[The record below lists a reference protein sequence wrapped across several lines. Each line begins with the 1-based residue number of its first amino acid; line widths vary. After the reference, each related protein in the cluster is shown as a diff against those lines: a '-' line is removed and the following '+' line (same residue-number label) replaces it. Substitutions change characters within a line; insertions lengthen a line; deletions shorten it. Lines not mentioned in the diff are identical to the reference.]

1 MNYGE
6 YDIIRPE
13 DIATVE
19 KEMKVLRVSLE
30 EPRKPAE
37 KGLDYS
43 SFINGLLNNPN
54 STKQDRERIVELL
67 LKERDKGFV
76 TKEQVEQMILE
87 FKGDGGGTIK
97 YGSKHFHDP
106 KRMIGFLYQFSKND
120 SYKWFTHAP
129 DATNQDFDYEAYVE
143 NAKRGF
149 QAIAKGI
156 NQYTWNNVYNFIF
169 DTKDAAKDSF
179 NNDIK
184 IRWKDLKVWC
194 MEHRFMHPYYE
205 LVDDYT
211 FERYITI
218 FKNTIEF
225 RTDDNNMIF
234 ANRIEDFMYDFA
246 IKSSDISLE
255 FLDSFYSI
263 GGSLRVYIDV
273 RQLFTAFVEI
283 GKWIVSNKSKSNKV
297 EFSLDEAEDRYVFSI
312 FHKGSFMNID
322 DEKLKGLS
330 GDFHKIRNIL
340 LNVADWTI
348 EADVKDSSL
357 HIVCLDSQTEYN
369 LNDRKKAT
377 VSSANKL
384 EAAQQKIGGVK
395 HIITLYKN
403 IQS

>member
-1 MNYGE
+1 
-6 YDIIRPE
+6 
-13 DIATVE
+13 
-19 KEMKVLRVSLE
+19 MKSSE
-30 EPRKPAE
+30 HNIQEHE
-37 KGLDYS
+37 KGNASHNRAKPNYNA
-43 SFINGLLNNPN
+43 FISGLLSNPAT
-54 STKQDRERIVELL
+54 TKEDRERIVELL

-76 TKEQVEQMILE
+76 TIEQVEQMIQE
-87 FKGDGGGTIK
+87 FYGGTSRPIK
-97 YGSKHFHDP
+97 QDSKRFHDP
-106 KRMIGFLYQFSKND
+106 KRMVDFLYQFSKND

-129 DATNQDFDYEAYVE
+129 DANQDFDYETYVE
-143 NAKRGF
+143 IAKSGF

-169 DTKDAAKDSF
+169 DTKFAAKDSF

-184 IRWKDLKVWC
+184 ISWRDLKTWC
-194 MEHRFMHPYYE
+194 MEHKFRHPYYE
-205 LVDDYT
+205 LVDDYR

-225 RTDDNNMIF
+225 RTDDNSLTF
-234 ANRIEDFMYDFA
+234 ANRIEDLMFDYA
-246 IKSSDISLE
+246 INSSDISLE
-255 FLDSFYSI
+255 FLESFYSI
-263 GGSLRVYIDV
+263 GGSLRVYVDV
-273 RQLFTAFVEI
+273 RQLFTAFVEM

-297 EFSLDEAEDRYVFSI
+297 IFSLTEAEDRYVFFI
-312 FHKGSFMNID
+312 YHKGSYMNID

-348 EADVKDSSL
+348 EADVKDSPL
-357 HIVCLDSQTEYN
+357 RIVCLDSQTEYN
-369 LNDRKKAT
+369 LNDRKKAA

>member
-1 MNYGE
+1 M
-6 YDIIRPE
+6 
-13 DIATVE
+13 IA
-19 KEMKVLRVSLE
+19 MKSSE
-30 EPRKPAE
+30 HNIQEHE
-37 KGLDYS
+37 KGNASHNSAKPNYNA
-43 SFINGLLNNPN
+43 FISGLLSNPAT
-54 STKQDRERIVELL
+54 TKEDRERIVELL

-87 FKGDGGGTIK
+87 FKGNVSGPIND
-97 YGSKHFHDP
+97 GSKHFHDP

-143 NAKRGF
+143 NAKSGF

-194 MEHRFMHPYYE
+194 MEHRFKHPYYE

-225 RTDDNNMIF
+225 RTDDNNLIF
-234 ANRIEDFMYDFA
+234 ANRIEDFMYDYA

-255 FLDSFYSI
+255 FLESFYSI
-263 GGSLRVYIDV
+263 GGSLRVYVDV

-348 EADVKDSSL
+348 EADVKDSPL

-384 EAAQQKIGGVK
+384 EAIQQKIGGVK

>member
-1 MNYGE
+1 MKFLESKNLSLSKDTITPE
-6 YDIIRPE
+6 KII
-13 DIATVE
+13 
-19 KEMKVLRVSLE
+19 KFVSCLMGN
-30 EPRKPAE
+30 RSLASK
-37 KGLDYS
+37 
-43 SFINGLLNNPN
+43 
-54 STKQDRERIVELL
+54 DRERIVELL

-87 FKGDGGGTIK
+87 LKGNVGGTIK
-97 YGSKHFHDP
+97 NVSKSFHDP
-106 KRMIGFLYQFSKND
+106 KRMISFLYQFSKND

-129 DATNQDFDYEAYVE
+129 DANQDFDYEAYIN
-143 NAKRGF
+143 NAKSGF
-149 QAIAKGI
+149 QAISKGI
-156 NQYTWNNVYNFIF
+156 SQYTWNNVYNFIF
-169 DTKDAAKDSF
+169 DTKDTAKDSF

-194 MEHRFMHPYYE
+194 MGHRFRHPYYE
-205 LVDDYT
+205 LVDDYK

-225 RTDDNNMIF
+225 RTDDNNLTF

-246 IKSSDISLE
+246 INSSDISLE
-255 FLDSFYSI
+255 FLESFYSI

-273 RQLFTAFVEI
+273 RQLFTAFIEI

-297 EFSLDEAEDRYVFSI
+297 EFSLNEAEDRYVFSI
-312 FHKGSFMNID
+312 FHRGSFMNID

-348 EADVKDSSL
+348 DADVKGSPL

-369 LNDRKKAT
+369 FNDRKKAT

-384 EAAQQKIGGVK
+384 EAVKQEIGGVR